1 MIKNMNVSSKL
12 GLGFG
17 ILIIL
22 VILLGIISI
31 QKMSSVNDQSTVIS
45 ENWMPSL
52 KVIEE
57 INTATSDFRIAQYD
71 HILSQTPEG
80 MQKAEKDLA
89 DTLSTINESREVYEK
104 LISSDEE
111 KSLYIEFSKQF
122 EHYLEINKELI
133 VVSRENKT
141 EEARKI
147 MGKTKKEFGD
157 FSATLLKL
165 VQINVDGGAKA
176 NTIGNEI
183 YANAKILLISIMMIC
198 VVLSLLI
205 ALFITKSITGSLK
218 SVQDGMN
225 SFFAYLNRESSSV
238 KLIDLNCKDEFGM
251 MAKVVNDNIAKTEKS
266 IEDDRKVIDE
276 TIAVLGKFEKGD
288 LGQRLNMN
296 VSNPSLMQLKDVL
309 NNMASNLENN
319 INNVLNVLEQY
330 SNYKYLNKIDQK
342 GLTEQLLKLANGV
355 NTLGDSITG
364 MLIENKTNGLTLED
378 SSNILLTNVDKLNVS
393 SNEAASSLEE
403 TAAAIEEITS
413 NIRNNTQNIA
423 KMTTFSNGVTASASE
438 GERLANQTTQSM
450 DEINTQVNLINES
463 ITVID
468 QIAFQTNILS
478 LNAAVEAATAG
489 EAGRGF
495 AVVAAEVRN
504 LAARSAEAA
513 KEIKTIVE
521 NATKKANQGKDIANN
536 MISGYKDLNENI
548 SQTINL
554 IQDIE
559 MSSKEQLTGIE
570 QINDAVNQLDQQTQK
585 NAAVASQ
592 THDVAVLTDEI
603 AKLIVSNANS
613 KEFAG
618 KNEVK
623 AKSVKATQHQKEI
636 KKEFTPI
643 KSSKP
648 SIQTPAPKKEIKS
661 QTSNDEWESF

>member
-251 MAKVVNDNIAKTEKS
+251 MAKVVNNNIAKTEKS

-603 AKLIVSNANS
+603 AKLIVSDANA

-623 AKSVKATQHQKEI
+623 AKSLKATQHQKEI
-636 KKEFTPI
+636 KKDFVQTKI
-643 KSSKP
+643 SKP
-648 SIQTPAPKKEIKS
+648 ASQTPAQKKEIES
-661 QTSNDEWESF
+661 QTSKDEWESF